1 MQLSQPLKRRGKRK
15 LNVPDGDIPESH
27 SQKNQDDI
35 GKTEQNKTKIK
46 QEKRKM
52 HIYMRS

>member
-15 LNVPDGDIPESH
+15 LNVPDVDIPESH
-27 SQKNQDDI
+27 SQKNRDDI